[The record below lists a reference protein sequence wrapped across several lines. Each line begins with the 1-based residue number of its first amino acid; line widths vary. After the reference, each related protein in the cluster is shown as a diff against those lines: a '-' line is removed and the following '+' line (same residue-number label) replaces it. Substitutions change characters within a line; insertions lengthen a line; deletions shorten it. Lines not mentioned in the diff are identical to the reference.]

1 MGHGPWALST
11 GWGRQRQCRSQVGD
25 LPPSL
30 PGKKA
35 NIFRVE
41 AVEKCVAL
49 EWGKVAGI
57 WQQSQL
63 LVEDMEEVEMELV
76 AK

>member
-1 MGHGPWALST
+1 M
-11 GWGRQRQCRSQVGD
+11 GD